1 MPWSVLDGTYKLFC
15 QFIWVLWHQDS
26 VTKYISL
33 WTSLKWFYLPLI
45 FFFFYSSSYCCQASF
60 CHLSV
65 IWKTPAA
72 VRSSSS
78 HRHAWTDIYCT
89 RAEALSSSGIQVES
103 QIYYPFPGG
112 VCFKMEMNLGVQDVQ
127 HINNTCL
134 PLTTAIKQFFL

>member
-1 MPWSVLDGTYKLFC
+1 MGPISYFANLFEFFDTKTQWQSISPCEPAWNDFIYPWF
-15 QFIWVLWHQDS
+15 
-26 VTKYISL
+26 
-33 WTSLKWFYLPLI
+33 